1 MHVHVW
7 LCMCVRAHV
16 YYVLCVLQAYRLEP
30 LINEAYASIKPVKV
44 GNASSRPSK
53 ASLDHA
59 EGPKTDQMLA
69 APSGQSGS
77 WMSSLIGAVTNS
89 KKQAPEPK
97 EEKDKVYDVCT

>member
-1 MHVHVW
+1 M
-7 LCMCVRAHV
+7 LCIACV
-16 YYVLCVLQAYRLEP
+16 VLQAYRLEP

-44 GNASSRPSK
+44 DNASSRPSK

-77 WMSSLIGAVTNS
+77 WMSNLLNMALSSS
-89 KKQAPEPK
+89 KILQPDP
-97 EEKDKVYDVCT
+97 DKVR